1 MANPKKG
8 KVVDKWKAKTWF
20 SVLAPP
26 VFENKEIA
34 EVVATEDKTLVGRV
48 VRVSL
53 MDATGSG
60 SQNAMF
66 TILKFRVTEVK
77 GHNAHT
83 ALIGYEILPTYLKT
97 LVRRNKSLIHVSVP
111 VKTKEDQTVYVK
123 VIAVTGS
130 KVSQNTK
137 KNLRNSL
144 VDEIKKGT
152 DGLTYDQLMQ
162 EVLYGRLTSKLFG
175 RLKTI
180 SPMKRVEVRK
190 CELQETFK

>member
-20 SVLAPP
+20 QVLAPA

-34 EVVATEDKTLVGRV
+34 EIVANEDKTLVGRV
-48 VRVSL
+48 VKVSL
-53 MDATGSG
+53 MDAAGTG

-66 TILKFRVTEVK
+66 TMLKFRVTDVK
-77 GHNAHT
+77 GHNANT
-83 ALIGYEILPTYLKT
+83 KLIGYEIMPTYLKT
-97 LVRRNKSLIHVSVP
+97 LVRRNKSLIHASVP

-144 VDEIKKGT
+144 VDEVKKGT
-152 DGLTYDQLMQ
+152 DGMGYDQLMQ
-162 EVLYGRLTSKLFG
+162 EVIYGRLTAKLFG

-180 SPMKRVEVRK
+180 TPMKRVEVRK
-190 CELQETFK
+190 CELTEQFK

>member
-20 SVLAPP
+20 QVLAPAI
-26 VFENKEIA
+26 FENKEIA
-34 EVVATEDKTLVGRV
+34 EIVANEDKSLVGRIV
-48 VRVSL
+48 KVSL
-53 MDATGSG
+53 MDAAGTG

-66 TILKFRVTEVK
+66 TLLKFRVTDVK
-77 GHNAHT
+77 GHNANT
-83 ALIGYEILPTYLKT
+83 KLIGYEIMPTYLKT
-97 LVRRNKSLIHVSVP
+97 LVRRNKSLIHASVP

-144 VDEIKKGT
+144 VDEVKKGT
-152 DGLTYDQLMQ
+152 DGMTYDQLIQ
-162 EVLYGRLTSKLFG
+162 EVIYGRLTAKLFA

-180 SPMKRVEVRK
+180 TPMKRVEVRK
-190 CELQETFK
+190 CELTEQFK